1 MMKKLLIL
9 VLVLGVTSAA
19 SAALVWVDPTNTDV
33 TWTLDLGNGLIT
45 ATAASGAVG
54 SYYDVYIQAT
64 SGSITPTVG
73 TGGGVNG
80 TLDGVYP
87 AAGDAAAMSTAAPW
101 YLPSS
106 DDADSGVLPNQAAGM
121 WFSFDV
127 PVGAVSV
134 DFYAGGTVYSEA
146 LSGTVVPEPM
156 TIALLGLG
164 GLFLRRRK
172 KVA

>member
-1 MMKKLLIL
+1 MKKLLIL

-33 TWTLDLGNGLIT
+33 TWTLDLVGGTVT

-54 SYYDVYIQAT
+54 SYYDVYIQ
-64 SGSITPTVG
+64 GPITPTVG

-80 TLDGVYP
+80 TLDGVYQ

-127 PVGAVSV
+127 PVGTVSI
-134 DFYAGGTVYSEA
+134 DFYDSAGTVHSEA
-146 LSGTVVPEPM
+146 LSGSVVPEPM

-172 KVA
+172 VA

>member
-1 MMKKLLIL
+1 MKKLLIL
-9 VLVLGVTSAA
+9 VLVLCVTSAA
-19 SAALVWVDPTNTDV
+19 SAALVWIDPTNTDV
-33 TWTLDLGNGLIT
+33 TWTLDLVGGTVT

-73 TGGGVNG
+73 TGGGG
-80 TLDGVYP
+80 TGTYDGVYP
-87 AAGDAAAMSTAAPW
+87 AAGDTANMTIAGPW

-106 DDADSGVLPNQAAGM
+106 DDQFATLPDQAAGM

-127 PVGAVSV
+127 PVGYVSIN
-134 DFYAGGTVYSEA
+134 FYDSAGTVHSEA
-146 LSGTVVPEPM
+146 LSGVVPEPM

-172 KVA
+172 VA